1 MAPSTLSRNTN
12 RLILFIF
19 SLLSLA
25 YVANSLQHKEL
36 LKLKEQLRKAEENA
50 AKMKFFHQAYRK
62 ATSSQELDEKMNQL
76 HSSVERMKTSSWSGD
91 FPPLVDLANSL
102 SRFIDKTK
110 VWLKK
115 QDDSF
120 AATVKENEK
129 ELENLKNVLR
139 FLEEQNDEL

>member
-1 MAPSTLSRNTN
+1 MRKNCSAHNTYTSKFD
-12 RLILFIF
+12 LCQKWTQFF
-19 SLLSLA
+19 
-25 YVANSLQHKEL
+25 Q
-36 LKLKEQLRKAEENA
+36 
-50 AKMKFFHQAYRK
+50 FFHQAYRK

-129 ELENLKNVLR
+129 ELENLKNVLQ

>member
-1 MAPSTLSRNTN
+1 M
-12 RLILFIF
+12 
-19 SLLSLA
+19 
-25 YVANSLQHKEL
+25 
-36 LKLKEQLRKAEENA
+36 
-50 AKMKFFHQAYRK
+50 FFHQAYRK
-62 ATSSQELDEKMNQL
+62 ATSSQELDEKMKQL
-76 HSSVERMKTSSWSGD
+76 HSFVELMKTSSWSED

-120 AATVKENEK
+120 AATVIENEK